1 MRILCIVQAGHE
13 ADYLEKG
20 LRELA
25 YRVDI
30 AHDVD
35 EAVFLCD
42 EAAYDILILAL
53 EHASHAAIERLILAG
68 AGAKLIVITAQD
80 SSALRTAVLRAG
92 ADACLTRPWSFIEL
106 QTRLQVLERRT
117 LGSRVSAVD
126 AHSHSAKTDT
136 GHARLP
142 IEKANRQAAS
152 SLPAPAHMDP
162 VSPARPA
169 STKPVAPEPVQLRA
183 PHRAVTS
190 PGTLSDTAAL
200 RLDAASRSL
209 VTARTAVPLSRREY
223 LVLECLMRAA
233 HAAVNRDQLLQYA
246 WTADEMAD
254 VSTLNTLISRLRAK
268 VSAAGVTM
276 PLETVVGHGYRY
288 LG

>member
-25 YRVDI
+25 YRVDM

-35 EAVFLCD
+35 EAAFLCD
-42 EAAYDILILAL
+42 EAAYDILVLAL
-53 EHASHAAIERLILAG
+53 EHASHATIERLIFAG
-68 AGAKLIVITAQD
+68 AGAKLIVIAAQD
-80 SSALRTAVLRAG
+80 SSAVRTAVLRAG

-117 LGSRVSAVD
+117 RGARVSAAHAHPAKAD
-126 AHSHSAKTDT
+126 ARHRGAASDT
-136 GHARLP
+136 
-142 IEKANRQAAS
+142 ANRQAAPS
-152 SLPAPAHMDP
+152 MHAPARTDP
-162 VSPARPA
+162 VSPTRTA
-169 STKPVAPEPVQLRA
+169 STQPAAPESAQLCV
-183 PHRAVTS
+183 PHRTASS
-190 PGTLSDTAAL
+190 PGTLTDDDAI

-233 HAAVNRDQLLQYA
+233 HAAVSRDQLLQYA
-246 WTADEMAD
+246 WTADEIAD